1 MFTIPDQYYGRT
13 KEWAFSYANA
23 HQIPIETIYKVIH
36 PQETLALRPTKG
48 FDSMRW
54 PTICNYGEAF
64 VATVP
69 SGRLATENCYV
80 ITPDNKRLLDVEY
93 FYPPHDKL
101 SLPPPKYHPGT
112 VGTVQWGWNILG
124 VAFTQAI
131 FGHWFF
137 DILPRFHLLQHSG
150 IPIDKY
156 IIGKLTHPF
165 QYESLD
171 MLGIP
176 FEKLIQVEQNDF
188 HLVAD
193 LLLVPAVPWII
204 GKSPRWA
211 FQYIHQQLKANHPP
225 HPVRGCERIYVSRQ
239 DAYAR
244 YVINEEEVMELLQ
257 AKGFTRIV
265 LTPLT
270 TAEKIAIF
278 SSAHTIVAPFGSGNI
293 NFAFCNPGTKVV
305 ELTPHTVTDDYFWK
319 ISNHAELDYY
329 EIICDIEYPAKP
341 VGGADNIVVDM
352 NKLQQVLRI
361 AGID

>member
-13 KEWAFSYANA
+13 KEWAIFYANG

-36 PQETLALRPTKG
+36 PQETLVLRPTKG
-48 FDSMRW
+48 FDPMRW
-54 PTICNYGEAF
+54 PIVCSYEEAF

-69 SGRLATENCYV
+69 TGRLATGNCYV

-93 FYPPHDKL
+93 FYPYNM
-101 SLPPPKYHPGT
+101 SILPPPIYQSGT
-112 VGTVQWGWNILG
+112 VGTVVWGWNIPE

-137 DILPRFHLLQHSG
+137 DILPRFHLLQQSG
-150 IPIDKY
+150 ACIEKY
-156 IIGKLTHPF
+156 VIGKLTHSF

-176 FEKLIQVEQNDF
+176 RDKIIQVEQNDF

-193 LLLVPAVPWII
+193 QLLVPAVPWMI

-211 FQYIHQQLKANHPP
+211 YQYIRHQLKDNHLINPIP
-225 HPVRGCERIYVSRQ
+225 GYERIYVSRQ

-244 YVINEEEVMELLQ
+244 YVINEDEVMELLQ
-257 AKGFTRIV
+257 SKGFTKIV

-270 TAEKIAIF
+270 TTEKIAMY
-278 SSAHTIVAPFGSGNI
+278 SSAEVIVAPFGSGNI
-293 NFAFCNPGTKVV
+293 NFAFCNPGTKVI
-305 ELTPHTVTDDYFWK
+305 ELTPHTITDDYFWK
-319 ISNHAELDYY
+319 ISNHAGLDYY
-329 EIICDIEYPAKP
+329 EVICDIEYPAKP
-341 VGGADNIVVDM
+341 VGGADNLVVNMD
-352 NKLQQVLRI
+352 KLQNVLLL
-361 AGID
+361 AGIQ